1 MLSNLKVKKN
11 FAVLLT
17 LLMLISM
24 IPSFA
29 YANDSNIS
37 SAKEELKQE
46 ALSKITPE
54 VMNDFDEDLIEVLVY
69 MKEQVDTEM
78 IAEATKS
85 AVSDVMT
92 PYNIKLEVR
101 KGVVEALKDE
111 ATTTQKNII
120 KYLDQ
125 EMDKGNVEEFTS
137 YHIVNMIYVK
147 ATKEVIENISFM
159 SEVEKIY
166 KNKVHTLEVTEMSEE
181 IKPTTEG
188 IEWNIEKVNADQTW
202 ELGIDGSGVVVGSL
216 DSGVDWTHPAIK
228 NKWRGYDPSTGETN
242 PEGSWFDPV
251 YNSTLPEDSDEHGT
265 HVMGT
270 VLGQEEDGSNK
281 IGVAPGARWIAA
293 RVFNTSGSTT
303 GTILLSAAE
312 WMLQPNGDPANA
324 PDVVNNSWGGGS
336 GIDEWYRDAVRNWR
350 AAGIFPVFSAGNQR
364 AGEPAPWPGSISC
377 PANYPES
384 FAVAATDINN
394 MRASFSKLGPSPYDE
409 SLIKPE
415 ISAPGVSIRSSIP
428 GGGYQGGWSGTSMSA
443 PHITGTVALLLSANA
458 SLTVDDID
466 EVIKST
472 AMPLVDT
479 SYPTA
484 PNMSYGYGLVDT
496 FEAVSQVASGTG
508 YISGK
513 VLVPGE
519 DTSEPVINHEQ
530 MVTEIYIGSDT
541 DIIAEISDD
550 VAITEVELLVKQEG
564 KSYWMLTPMNRISG
578 DHKAGIYKGT
588 ISYDMLGGNSITYKI
603 KARDYGGD
611 AIVSP
616 NYNIEVK
623 FGIVPDEYTQ
633 GFEGGVEGWIFGG
646 EWEYGVPSGTSPE
659 AYEGEKLAGTKIAEN
674 YANGANSLLV
684 TPPIDL
690 RNADLGSA
698 TLRFQEWYETENNY
712 DKCYVYVTNDYGS
725 TWTQVGPIR
734 TGNVTEWMETVINLN
749 EYIGC
754 LDPVFVG
761 FRFTSDSSNVKP
773 GWFIDN
779 VRLIGVDTEAPATP
793 MDLVAEATLTGIKLN
808 WTAVDDSD
816 VSHYNVYRSLTS
828 GEGYEFIANA
838 SSNMFI
844 DTTLEAGITYYYKV
858 AAVDISEN
866 TSELSEEVFGQIS
879 ETTVLFSTDFEN
891 DDAGFVTGVTAGTE
905 NPWELGIPTS
915 GSNEATSG
923 VNLWATNLEGNYE
936 HRTDA
941 YIQSPTIQIPAD
953 INAVLT
959 FNHWVDMEGTS
970 TLYDYGQVQISKD
983 NGSTWTN
990 ITPVTGGKYGKRVQA
1005 WANEEIALEGYNGET
1020 INIRF
1025 LFHSDGSG
1033 AYTGWYIDDVVVLGM
1048 DTTPEALAEQINLEK
1063 EEEPEVKKADYVDP
1077 EELSYSLKKDK
1088 TNNYVTIEDEE
1099 VQNMQAAYVGGIPAT
1114 DAVVTV
1120 LETGRSVK
1128 VNPVN
1133 GKFYM
1138 RHVLGENFTLRAEAY
1153 GYYANE
1159 VTVNVNEDET
1169 TRVNIMLEPKPQGT
1183 IIGRVF
1189 DRYYNNGAANAVI
1202 RVVEDPKV
1210 APVVADEDGYFRIN
1224 KVYEGTYTLKVVADG
1239 FEPGEITVDVYEDE
1253 ITNVDIPLKRFVGY
1267 EDDIIYD
1274 DGVGENALVLN
1285 SAGYGLAVRFT
1296 PEQYGKVKGA
1306 NVFFWDNSW
1315 PSPGGNRIGFAI
1327 YGIDDNGAPYQVGDP
1342 IFVDVIRG
1350 EFNYIDLS
1358 SLGFSTDRD
1367 FYISTI
1373 QDAAGSSCP
1382 GTGIDENSPYGDRS
1396 YLNLGGEFK
1405 LISEENIQGGIMIR
1419 ARMEY
1424 SVAVPVITNLNEL
1437 TYTNQDS
1444 ITVEGTVTA
1453 DGKVN
1458 VYLNGEKVTTV
1469 DTENKEF
1476 AVEINLPLDE
1486 NTIMVTAEMDGIETE
1501 PSSAVTVIKD
1511 KIAPELIV
1519 EEPEDNLKI
1528 NEEVVHVVG
1537 NVQDNI
1543 EITQLLINEVEVAI
1557 DEDGNFH
1564 ERLMVNQGVNII
1576 TVKAIDIAGNETV
1589 IERTVTVELTEPE
1602 ITNILPAED
1611 LELYVDDILTVSF
1624 NAPTGGEGYF
1634 RLLLPFETSDNNIG
1648 IPMTEEDG
1656 VYTGTWTVP
1665 EGFVATDLQVEVVY
1679 VSQYGTTVSEIA
1691 EGRVTL
1697 IGRMEDLPE
1706 STIIINGE
1714 AFDMNF
1720 INSNPE
1726 GQIKLIEW
1734 LNSGNQAYV
1743 KLDKNTIVDMEGEII
1758 SIELLPQ
1765 RITYIDMSGNITFY
1779 EK

>member
-11 FAVLLT
+11 FAVILT
-17 LLMLISM
+17 LLMIISM

-92 PYNIKLEVR
+92 PYNTKLEVR

-611 AIVSP
+611 AVVSP
-616 NYNIEVK
+616 DYNIEVK

-633 GFEGGVEGWIFGG
+633 GFEDGVEGWIFDG

-659 AYEGEKLAGTKIAEN
+659 AYEGEKLAGTKIDGN
-674 YANGANSLLV
+674 YANDADSLLV

-698 TLRFQEWYETENNY
+698 TLRLQEWFETEYYY
-712 DKCYVYVTNDYGS
+712 DICYVYVSNDYGD
-725 TWTQVGPIR
+725 TWTIVGTR
-734 TGNVTEWMETVINLN
+734 TGIRMEWIDTVINLN
-749 EYIGC
+749 DYIGS
-754 LDPVFVG
+754 LDPVFVA
-761 FRFTSDSSNVKP
+761 FRFTSDSSNANP
-773 GWFIDN
+773 GWYIDN
-779 VRLIGVDTEAPATP
+779 VRLIGVGTDA
-793 MDLVAEATLTGIKLN
+793 M
-808 WTAVDDSD
+808 
-816 VSHYNVYRSLTS
+816 
-828 GEGYEFIANA
+828 
-838 SSNMFI
+838 
-844 DTTLEAGITYYYKV
+844 KV
-858 AAVDISEN
+858 SEN
-866 TSELSEEVFGQIS
+866 QVSQEE
-879 ETTVLFSTDFEN
+879 
-891 DDAGFVTGVTAGTE
+891 A
-905 NPWELGIPTS
+905 
-915 GSNEATSG
+915 
-923 VNLWATNLEGNYE
+923 
-936 HRTDA
+936 
-941 YIQSPTIQIPAD
+941 
-953 INAVLT
+953 
-959 FNHWVDMEGTS
+959 
-970 TLYDYGQVQISKD
+970 SK
-983 NGSTWTN
+983 
-990 ITPVTGGKYGKRVQA
+990 P
-1005 WANEEIALEGYNGET
+1005 EIMK
-1020 INIRF
+1020 
-1025 LFHSDGSG
+1025 S
-1033 AYTGWYIDDVVVLGM
+1033 
-1048 DTTPEALAEQINLEK
+1048 
-1063 EEEPEVKKADYVDP
+1063 DYVDP
-1077 EELSYSLKKDK
+1077 EELKYSLKKDK

-1099 VQNMQAAYVGGIPAT
+1099 VKSIPMVYGGIPAT

-1138 RHVLGENFTLRAEAY
+1138 RHVLGENLTLRAEAY

-1239 FEPGEITVDVYEDE
+1239 FDPGEITVDVYEDE

-1306 NVFFWDNSW
+1306 NIFFWDNSW

-1444 ITVEGTVTA
+1444 ITVEGTVTV

-1528 NEEVVHVVG
+1528 NTEVVHVVG

-1589 IERTVTVELTEPE
+1589 VERTVTVELAEPE
-1602 ITNILPAED
+1602 ITNIQPSED
-1611 LELYVDDILTVSF
+1611 LELYVGDVLTVSF

-1634 RLLLPFETSDNNIG
+1634 RLLLPFEVSDNKTG

-1665 EGFVATDLQVEVVY
+1665 EGLEGNNIQVEVVY
-1679 VSQYGTTVSEIA
+1679 ISEFGYEVTAIADGRLTIILEETSIINIQPSEDTELREGDALEVSFNGPSRCSGYFRLLFSPEMSNNELEIPMIEVTPGFYRGLWTVPETMVVSNLQIEVLLVTEDNIRMLDIA
-1691 EGRVTL
+1691 EGRITVV
-1697 IGRMEDLPE
+1697 GQMNMLPVNSVIVGE
-1706 STIIINGE
+1706 EAYDINYL
-1714 AFDMNF
+1714 
-1720 INSNPE
+1720 NSNSE
-1726 GQIKLIEW
+1726 AQEKLIEW
-1734 LNSGNQAYV
+1734 LDLGNQVYI
-1743 KLDKNTIVDMEGEII
+1743 KLDNDDIVDFDGQIV
-1758 SIELLPQ
+1758 SYELLPQ
-1765 RITYIDMSGNITFY
+1765 RITYYNSNGNITFY
-1779 EK
+1779 SK